1 MDAMLLED
9 VDLYRQSI
17 LLGGL
22 SFNGV
27 VNFITRKNYVKA
39 LQFPENVRVIDF
51 KGVSYPVAYSGTP
64 VSGSDYRQLL
74 YWHPIMQMNPRESK
88 KLTLSAPAYAGKF
101 RLVAEGIASDGRA
114 FKEVFD
120 FEII

>member
-1 MDAMLLED
+1 
-9 VDLYRQSI
+9 
-17 LLGGL
+17 
-22 SFNGV
+22 
-27 VNFITRKNYVKA
+27 
-39 LQFPENVRVIDF
+39 
-51 KGVSYPVAYSGTP
+51 
-64 VSGSDYRQLL
+64 
-74 YWHPIMQMNPRESK
+74 MQMNPRESK